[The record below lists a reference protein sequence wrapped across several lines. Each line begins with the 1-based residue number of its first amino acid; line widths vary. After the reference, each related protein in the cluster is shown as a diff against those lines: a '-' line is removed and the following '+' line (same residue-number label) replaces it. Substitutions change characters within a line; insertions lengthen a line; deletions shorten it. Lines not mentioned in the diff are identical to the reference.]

1 MQTAN
6 QRVMDERRVAERR
19 SGPSESGE
27 PGRPGPSGPGSIEV
41 KQRLAVAAGA
51 ALLAA
56 GLILVMFVLPAE
68 FAVDPLGTGARLGLL
83 PLGEVGQQV
92 AALEANAAS
101 GAAAGQGAILVGQE
115 KPFQQE
121 SVDFKLAPREG
132 MEYKYRLDKGEALL
146 YSWSATAPVDYE
158 LHAEPDGAP
167 AGYAQSYEK
176 KPASNGASGTLT
188 APFPG
193 IHGWYWENKTNQEV
207 TVTLKTAGYYNIS
220 HEFRSGQPT
229 KNKMFQ

>member
-1 MQTAN
+1 METASEHI
-6 QRVMDERRVAERR
+6 MESIDTERA
-19 SGPSESGE
+19 
-27 PGRPGPSGPGSIEV
+27 GPSGRAAATEV
-41 KQRLAVAAGA
+41 RQRIAVALGA
-51 ALLAA
+51 AVLVA
-56 GLILVMFVLPAE
+56 GLILVTFILPAE
-68 FAVDPLGTGARLGLL
+68 FAVDPLGTGARFGLL
-83 PLGEVGQQV
+83 PLGVVGKQV
-92 AALEANAAS
+92 AELNKTAASAS
-101 GAAAGQGAILVGQE
+101 GAGQAAILVAQD
-115 KPFQQE
+115 KAFNQE

-176 KPASNGASGTLT
+176 KSASNGASGTLT

-207 TVTLKTAGYYNIS
+207 TVTLKTAGYYNLS
-220 HEFRSGQPT
+220 HEFRNGQPT

>member
-1 MQTAN
+1 MMETASQHVMESAPGAPASEVR
-6 QRVMDERRVAERR
+6 QR
-19 SGPSESGE
+19 
-27 PGRPGPSGPGSIEV
+27 I
-41 KQRLAVAAGA
+41 AVALGA
-51 ALLAA
+51 AVLVA
-56 GLILVMFVLPAE
+56 GLILVTFILPAE
-68 FAVDPLGTGARLGLL
+68 FAVDPLGTGAKFGLL
-83 PLGEVGQQV
+83 PLGVVGKQV
-92 AALEANAAS
+92 DELNKTAATTS
-101 GAAAGQGAILVGQE
+101 GAGQAAILVPQD
-115 KPFQQE
+115 KPFNQE

-176 KPASNGASGTLT
+176 KSAMNGASGTLT

-193 IHGWYWENKTNQEV
+193 IHGWYWENKTDQEV
-207 TVTLKTAGYYNIS
+207 TVTLRTAGYYNLS
-220 HEFRSGQPT
+220 HEFRNGQPT

>member
-1 MQTAN
+1 MTMDPVTEHVMEVTAGLPAVEIKN
-6 QRVMDERRVAERR
+6 
-19 SGPSESGE
+19 
-27 PGRPGPSGPGSIEV
+27 
-41 KQRLAVAAGA
+41 RLALAAGA

-56 GLILVMFVLPAE
+56 GILLVTVVLPAE
-68 FAVDPLGTGARLGLL
+68 FAVDPLGTGAKLGLL

-92 AALEANAAS
+92 DALNKTAATAT
-101 GAAAGQGAILVGQE
+101 GQGAIVAAQD

-146 YSWSATAPVDYE
+146 YAWSATAPVNFE
-158 LHAEPDGAP
+158 FHAEPDGAP
-167 AGYAQSYEK
+167 AGYAQTYEK
-176 KPASNGASGTLT
+176 KSAQMQASGTLT

-193 IHGWYWENKTNQEV
+193 IHGWYWENTTDKEV
-207 TVTLKTAGYYNIS
+207 TVTLKSAGFYNLA
-220 HEFRSGQPT
+220 HEFRNGQPT

>member
-1 MQTAN
+1 MTTATTTTAN
-6 QRVMDERRVAERR
+6 EPVEIRQRIA
-19 SGPSESGE
+19 
-27 PGRPGPSGPGSIEV
+27 
-41 KQRLAVAAGA
+41 LAAGA

-83 PLGEVGQQV
+83 PLGVVGQQV
-92 AALEANAAS
+92 EALNAA
-101 GAAAGQGAILVGQE
+101 AAAGGTGQGAIVVAQE
-115 KPFQQE
+115 RPFQTE
-121 SVDFKLAPREG
+121 TVDFKLAPHEG

-146 YSWSATAPVDYE
+146 YSWSATAAVNYE

-176 KPASNGASGTLT
+176 KPTTSQASGTLT

-193 IHGWYWENKTNQEV
+193 IHGWYWENPGDQEI
-207 TVTLKTAGYYNIS
+207 TVTLKSAGYYNIA
-220 HEFRSGQPT
+220 HEFRSNAPV
-229 KNKMFQ
+229 KNKVFQ